1 MSATLESATIPATA
15 SQIGPI
21 VESERLPV
29 LDILRGF
36 AILGMFIVHSQFN
49 TGATGGGSV
58 GATIRQ
64 AVDWFVQTKAY
75 ATFAILIGVSFAIHL
90 RSADT
95 RGEDVRWRFG
105 RRLIGVWV
113 FGAVTAVLMGGA
125 DLMAYTWSGV
135 WLLFVR
141 RWSTRA
147 LVAAFLATA
156 TLHGVWNV
164 AVGSYQRATIGVDR
178 ANEIARS
185 PRLAWQ
191 AADQELRAAQQ
202 GTSFTKLVAARFV
215 RRFYLPQTDL
225 WGDWQRGVP
234 GQLLSSLSSGNLAL
248 FLIGL
253 LAFRLGVFERPAA
266 HRRLLVVAM
275 LVGAALWAVWRVVE
289 VEPAVWVEWRAR
301 PWDLYAAFKP
311 WTYLALTYIGAVTL
325 LVGFSKDWGRRFAAV
340 FGAAGRLAL
349 TNYLLQIPVLAL
361 GFGVAGLTPQLAILA
376 AVILFGSLALFSRWW
391 LKRFR
396 LGPAEW
402 LLRSVTYA
410 RLQPL
415 RRPAAVPG
423 VSVAPA

>member
-1 MSATLESATIPATA
+1 MTATLESATIPATA
-15 SQIGPI
+15 SIIGPI

-36 AILGMFIVHSQFN
+36 AILGMFLVHSQFN
-49 TGATGGGSV
+49 ADAPGGGAV
-58 GATIRQ
+58 GATIQQ
-64 AVDWFVQTKAY
+64 AVDWFVQFKAY

-95 RGEDVRWRFG
+95 RGEDVRWRFF
-105 RRLIGVWV
+105 RRLVGVWI
-113 FGAVTAVLMGGA
+113 FGAVTAALMGGA
-125 DLMAYTWSGV
+125 DLMGYAWSGV
-135 WLLFVR
+135 WLLLVR

-147 LVAAFLATA
+147 LLAALLATA

-178 ANEIARS
+178 ANEVAS
-185 PRLAWQ
+185 SSRLAWQ

-202 GTSFTKLVAARFV
+202 GTSFTRVVAARFV
-215 RRFYLPQTDL
+215 KRVYLEQTDL
-225 WGDWQRGVP
+225 WGDWQRAVP
-234 GQLLSSLSSGNLAL
+234 GRLLSSLSDGNLTL

-253 LAFRLGVFERPAA
+253 LAFRLGAFERPAA

-289 VEPAVWVEWRAR
+289 VEPALWAVWSER
-301 PWDLYAAFKP
+301 PWDLYAALGP
-311 WTYLALTYIGAVTL
+311 WRYLALTYIGAITL
-325 LVGFSKDWGRRFAAV
+325 LVGFSKGWERRLAAV

-349 TNYLLQIPVLAL
+349 TNYLFQIPVLAL
-361 GFGVAGLTPQLAILA
+361 AFGVTGLTPQLAILA
-376 AVILFGSLALFSRWW
+376 AVILFGTLAIFSRWW

-402 LLRSVTYA
+402 LLRSLTYA

-415 RRPAAVPG
+415 RRHAAQG
-423 VSVAPA
+423 V

>member
-1 MSATLESATIPATA
+1 MTATLETATTPATA
-15 SQIGPI
+15 HAIGPI

-36 AILGMFIVHSQFN
+36 AILGMFLVHLEFN
-49 TGATGGGSV
+49 AGATGGGAV
-58 GATIRQ
+58 GATIQQ
-64 AVDWFVQTKAY
+64 AVDWFVMTKAY
-75 ATFAILIGVSFAIHL
+75 ATFAILIGVSFAIQL
-90 RSADT
+90 RRADS
-95 RGEDVRWRFG
+95 RGEDVRWRFL
-105 RRLIGVWV
+105 RRLLGVWV

-125 DLMAYTWSGV
+125 DLMAYAWSGV

-147 LVAAFLATA
+147 LLVALLATA

-164 AVGSYQRATIGVDR
+164 AVGSYQRATIGIDR

-202 GTSFTKLVAARFV
+202 GTSYTRVVAARFV
-215 RRFYLPQTDL
+215 RRVYLAQTDL

-266 HRRLLVVAM
+266 HTRLLVVAM
-275 LVGAALWAVWRVVE
+275 LVGAALWAVWRVVAAD
-289 VEPAVWVEWRAR
+289 PAVWAEWR
-301 PWDLYAAFKP
+301 PWDLYATLRSFR
-311 WTYLALTYIGAVTL
+311 YLALTYIGAITL
-325 LVGFSKDWGRRFAAV
+325 LVGYSKVWERRLVAV
-340 FGAAGRLAL
+340 FGPAGRLAL
-349 TNYLLQIPVLAL
+349 TNYLLQIPVLSAL
-361 GFGVAGLTPQLAILA
+361 AFGVTGLTPQLAALA
-376 AVILFGSLALFSRWW
+376 AVILFGTLATFSRWW
-391 LKRFR
+391 LTRFR

-402 LLRSVTYA
+402 LLRSLTYA

-415 RRPAAVPG
+415 RRPAAQRV
-423 VSVAPA
+423 

>member
-1 MSATLESATIPATA
+1 M
-15 SQIGPI
+15 
-21 VESERLPV
+21 
-29 LDILRGF
+29 
-36 AILGMFIVHSQFN
+36 
-49 TGATGGGSV
+49 
-58 GATIRQ
+58 
-64 AVDWFVQTKAY
+64 TKAY
-75 ATFAILIGVSFAIHL
+75 STFAILIGVSFAIHL
-90 RSADT
+90 RRADR
-95 RGEDVRWRFG
+95 RGEDVRWRFF
-105 RRLIGVWV
+105 RRLLGVWL
-113 FGAVTAVLMGGA
+113 FGAVTAALMGGA
-125 DLMAYTWSGV
+125 DLMGYAWSGV

-147 LVAAFLATA
+147 LLAALLATA
-156 TLHGVWNV
+156 TLQGVWNI
-164 AVGSYQRATIGVDR
+164 AVGSYQRATMGVDR
-178 ANEIARS
+178 ANEVATS

-202 GTSFTKLVAARFV
+202 GTSFTRLVAARFV
-215 RRFYLPQTDL
+215 RRVYFEQTDL

-234 GQLLSSLSSGNLAL
+234 GGLLSSLSFGNLTL

-266 HRRLLVVAM
+266 HMRLLVVAM
-275 LVGAALWAVWRVVE
+275 VVGAALWAVWRVVE
-289 VEPAVWVEWRAR
+289 VEPAVWAEWSER
-301 PWDLYAAFKP
+301 PWDLYAALGP
-311 WTYLALTYIGAVTL
+311 WRYLALTYIGAITL
-325 LVGFSKDWGRRFAAV
+325 LVGFSKGWERRLAAV

-361 GFGVAGLTPQLAILA
+361 AFGVTGLTPQVAILA
-376 AVILFGSLALFSRWW
+376 AVILFGTLAIFSRWW

-415 RRPAAVPG
+415 RRPAAVPR

>member
-1 MSATLESATIPATA
+1 MTATLETATTPATA
-15 SQIGPI
+15 HAIGPI

-36 AILGMFIVHSQFN
+36 AILGMFLVHLEFN
-49 TGATGGGSV
+49 AGATGGGAV
-58 GATIRQ
+58 GATIQQ
-64 AVDWFVQTKAY
+64 AVDWFVMTKAY
-75 ATFAILIGVSFAIHL
+75 ATFAILIGVSFAIQL
-90 RSADT
+90 RRADS
-95 RGEDVRWRFG
+95 RGEDVRWRFL
-105 RRLIGVWV
+105 RRLLGVWV

-125 DLMAYTWSGV
+125 DLMAYAWSGV

-147 LVAAFLATA
+147 LLVALLATA
-156 TLHGVWNV
+156 PLHGVWNV
-164 AVGSYQRATIGVDR
+164 AVGSYQRATIGIDR

-202 GTSFTKLVAARFV
+202 GTSYTRVVAARFV
-215 RRFYLPQTDL
+215 RRVYLAQTDL

-266 HRRLLVVAM
+266 HTRLLVVAM
-275 LVGAALWAVWRVVE
+275 LVGAALWAVWRVVAAD
-289 VEPAVWVEWRAR
+289 PAVWAEWR
-301 PWDLYAAFKP
+301 PWDLYATLRSFR
-311 WTYLALTYIGAVTL
+311 YLALTYIGAITL
-325 LVGFSKDWGRRFAAV
+325 LVGYSKVWERRLVAV
-340 FGAAGRLAL
+340 FGPAGRLAL
-349 TNYLLQIPVLAL
+349 TNYLLQIPVLSAL
-361 GFGVAGLTPQLAILA
+361 AFGVTGLTPQLAALA
-376 AVILFGSLALFSRWW
+376 AVILFGTLATFSRWW
-391 LKRFR
+391 LTRFR

-402 LLRSVTYA
+402 LLRSLTYA

-415 RRPAAVPG
+415 RRPAAQRV
-423 VSVAPA
+423 